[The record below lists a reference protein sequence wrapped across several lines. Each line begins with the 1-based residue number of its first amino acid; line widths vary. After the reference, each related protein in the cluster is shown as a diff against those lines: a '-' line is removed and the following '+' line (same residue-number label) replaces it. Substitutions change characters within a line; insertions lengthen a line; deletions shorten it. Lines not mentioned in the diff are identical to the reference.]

1 VGRGLSNLE
10 DAFKGALKERL
21 PEAVYRVWFSE
32 VGVNV
37 RDRKLILEVANEF
50 AKNWIKENY
59 QELISA
65 VAQDFGFHEW
75 DFQVVPRGKPEQMV
89 IPYSP
94 LEVIGRKLSP
104 RYTFEDFVV
113 GKCNELAY
121 KVSLRFVEEPPKGGL
136 VYFCGTFGLGKTH
149 LSQAI
154 ANALYQ
160 KGFHRVF
167 YFTAQDFLTYLMKY
181 LKSGSLDVFK
191 TKVQEGCDLLIIDG
205 VHFLSG
211 KEFTQVEL
219 AFLLDYLLDYG
230 KNVIFTSLKL
240 PKDMVDFDSTLK
252 SRLNA
257 GLILRLN
264 QPDFET
270 RKKII
275 RFKAKK
281 LGYNFPYDVV
291 EYLARMVRGDIR
303 QIESVV
309 NGLIARAKL
318 LNEPITVLLAKE
330 LLSEVSE
337 AKEEAQDLEVFV
349 ERVCKFFGIER
360 SSLFS
365 NSRKKELMLARQ
377 VLIYLLKKHTQR
389 SLKELAEI
397 FKKEHSTIIYHLKSI
412 EKKLSEDRALKFKVE
427 LLAREILEE
436 FSESGF
442 DSAPNEKDLEC
453 ESYA

>member
-1 VGRGLSNLE
+1 MGRSLSNIE
-10 DAFKGALKERL
+10 DSFKGALKERL

-32 VGVNV
+32 IGVNIKG
-37 RDRKLILEVANEF
+37 RRLILEVANEF

-65 VAQDFGFHEW
+65 VAQDFGFCEW
-75 DFQVVPRGKPEQMV
+75 DFQVVPKGKPEQMV

-104 RYTFEDFVV
+104 KYTLEDFVV

-136 VYFCGTFGLGKTH
+136 VYFYGNFGLGKTH

-167 YFTAQDFLTYLMKY
+167 YFTAQDFLIYLMKY

-191 TKVQEGCDLLIIDG
+191 SKIQEGCDLLIIDG

-240 PKDMVDFDSTLK
+240 PKDMVDFDTTLK

-281 LGYNFPYDVV
+281 LGYSLPYDVV

-318 LNEPITVLLAKE
+318 LNEPITILLAKE

-337 AKEEAQDLEVFV
+337 TKEEAQDIEVFV
-349 ERVCKFFGIER
+349 ERVCKFFGIEK

-377 VLIYLLKKHTQR
+377 ILIYLLKKHTQR
-389 SLKELAEI
+389 SLKEIAEI
-397 FKKEHSTIIYHLKSI
+397 FKKEHSTIIYHLKCM
-412 EKKLSEDRALKFKVE
+412 EKKLAEDRALKFKVE
-427 LLAREILEE
+427 LLTREVLEE
-436 FSESGF
+436 FSGRVSESASCEE
-442 DSAPNEKDLEC
+442 DSEC

>member
-1 VGRGLSNLE
+1 VGRSLSNIE
-10 DAFKGALKERL
+10 DSFKGALKERL

-32 VGVNV
+32 IGVNIKG
-37 RDRKLILEVANEF
+37 RRLILEVANEF

-65 VAQDFGFHEW
+65 VAQDLGFYEW
-75 DFQVVPRGKPEQMV
+75 DFQVVPKGKPEQMV

-104 RYTFEDFVV
+104 KYTLEDFVV

-136 VYFCGTFGLGKTH
+136 VYFYGNFGLGKTH

-191 TKVQEGCDLLIIDG
+191 SKIQEGCDLLIIDG

-240 PKDMVDFDSTLK
+240 PKDMVDFDTTLK

-281 LGYNFPYDVV
+281 LGYSLPYDVV

-318 LNEPITVLLAKE
+318 LNEPITILLAKE

-337 AKEEAQDLEVFV
+337 TKEEAQDIEVFV
-349 ERVCKFFGIER
+349 ERVCKFFGIEK

-377 VLIYLLKKHTQR
+377 ILIYLLKKHTQR
-389 SLKELAEI
+389 SLKEIAEI
-397 FKKEHSTIIYHLKSI
+397 FKKEHSTIIYHLKCM
-412 EKKLSEDRALKFKVE
+412 EKKLAEDRALKFKVE
-427 LLAREILEE
+427 LLTREVLEE
-436 FSESGF
+436 FSGRVSKSASCEE
-442 DSAPNEKDLEC
+442 DSEC

>member
-1 VGRGLSNLE
+1 VGRSLSNIE
-10 DAFKGALKERL
+10 DSFKGALKERL

-32 VGVNV
+32 IGVNIKG
-37 RDRKLILEVANEF
+37 RRLILEVANEF

-65 VAQDFGFHEW
+65 VAQDLGFYEW
-75 DFQVVPRGKPEQMV
+75 DFQVVPKGKPEQMV

-104 RYTFEDFVV
+104 KYTLEDFVV

-136 VYFCGTFGLGKTH
+136 VYFYGNFGLGKTH

-191 TKVQEGCDLLIIDG
+191 SKIQEGCDLLIIDG

-240 PKDMVDFDSTLK
+240 PKDMVDFDTTLK

-281 LGYNFPYDVV
+281 LGYSLPYDVV

-318 LNEPITVLLAKE
+318 LNEPITILLAKE

-337 AKEEAQDLEVFV
+337 TKEEAQDIEVFV
-349 ERVCKFFGIER
+349 ERVCKFFGIEK

-377 VLIYLLKKHTQR
+377 ILIYLLKKHTQR
-389 SLKELAEI
+389 SLKEIAEI
-397 FKKEHSTIIYHLKSI
+397 FKKEHSTIIYHLKCM
-412 EKKLSEDRALKFKVE
+412 EKKLAEDRALKFKVE
-427 LLAREILEE
+427 LLTREVLEE
-436 FSESGF
+436 FSGRVSESASCEE
-442 DSAPNEKDLEC
+442 DSEC

>member
-1 VGRGLSNLE
+1 MGRSLSNIE
-10 DAFKGALKERL
+10 DSFKGALKERL

-32 VGVNV
+32 IGVNIKG
-37 RDRKLILEVANEF
+37 RRLILEVANEF

-65 VAQDFGFHEW
+65 VAQDLGFYEW
-75 DFQVVPRGKPEQMV
+75 DFQVVPKGKPEQMV

-104 RYTFEDFVV
+104 KYTLEDFVV

-136 VYFCGTFGLGKTH
+136 VYFYGNFGLGKTH

-191 TKVQEGCDLLIIDG
+191 SKIQEGCDLLIIDG

-240 PKDMVDFDSTLK
+240 PKDMVDFDTTLK

-281 LGYNFPYDVV
+281 LGYSLPYDVV

-318 LNEPITVLLAKE
+318 LNEPITILLAKE

-337 AKEEAQDLEVFV
+337 TKEEAQDIEVFV
-349 ERVCKFFGIER
+349 ERVCKFFGIEK

-377 VLIYLLKKHTQR
+377 ILIYLLKKHTQR
-389 SLKELAEI
+389 SLKEIAEI
-397 FKKEHSTIIYHLKSI
+397 FKKEHSTIIYHLKCM
-412 EKKLSEDRALKFKVE
+412 EKKLAEDRALKFKVE
-427 LLAREILEE
+427 LLTREVLEE
-436 FSESGF
+436 FSGRVSESASCEE
-442 DSAPNEKDLEC
+442 DSEC